1 MVPIFFDF
9 VLWKINSWSSWVDKE
24 LSDGEFVSCLKRAG
38 ILKSVAIFRNL
49 EGFRDAKG
57 LRHLVCHWYP
67 SLHTFFFFVG

>member
-1 MVPIFFDF
+1 M
-9 VLWKINSWSSWVDKE
+9 DKE

-57 LRHLVCHWYP
+57 L
-67 SLHTFFFFVG
+67 